1 MLIKRFIVMTGFDV
15 DKLSEYREHNQLEA
29 KKAKGGFPGSF
40 WETYSAFANTDG
52 GIILLG
58 VNEAKDGSL
67 HPEDVDV
74 EKLQKDFWN
83 MVNNR
88 QKISV
93 NIVTQS
99 MVKPE
104 VLDGKNILVVRVP
117 RAERTARPV
126 YVGMDPKS
134 GTFRRNHEGDY
145 HCSLDEM
152 SLMFRDAAYVT
163 QDAKVI
169 DKMDMTVF
177 CKDTIKG
184 YRNFF
189 RSTHTNHLW
198 NNEDDEMFMRKIGAI
213 GIGEDGKYHPTA
225 AGLLM
230 FGYEYEIT
238 REFPNYFLDYQEN
251 RSLGATRWTD
261 RIVSTSG
268 DWSGN
273 VFDFVIEVLR
283 RMQQGLKVPFVLKGN
298 QRVDDTPIHKL
309 LREAV
314 TNMVVHADFY
324 GRQGLVIQKSAE
336 GYKLSNPGSVRISIT
351 EAINGGISDPRNGI
365 MLKIFSLIEFG
376 ERAGSG
382 LSGICKVWEKV
393 YHTPATIEE
402 THNNGVDRTILTL
415 STGGNEQDVKAMLE
429 LYADLIDQETT
440 QTDQETTQ
448 TDQEKG
454 ASDQETTQTDQE
466 KGASDQETTQTDQE
480 KGASDQETTQTDQEK
495 NLSSQVA
502 DDKLK
507 ILQLIKANP
516 QITRAEIAKAI
527 GLHDS
532 SVKRRLESLLEEG
545 LIRRIGSTKGGYWEI
560 LR

>member
-1 MLIKRFIVMTGFDV
+1 MGGFDLS
-15 DKLSEYREHNQLEA
+15 KLSEYREHNQLEA

-58 VNEAKDGSL
+58 VNEAKDGTL
-67 HPEDVDV
+67 HPEDVDA

-163 QDAKVI
+163 QDAKVL
-169 DKMDMTVF
+169 DMMDMTVF
-177 CKDTIKG
+177 CKDTVKG

-198 NNEDDEMFMRKIGAI
+198 NNEDDEMFLRKIGAI

-454 ASDQETTQTDQE
+454 ASDQETIQTDQE
-466 KGASDQETTQTDQE
+466 KGT
-480 KGASDQETTQTDQEK
+480 SDQETTQTDQEK

-532 SVKRRLESLLEEG
+532 SVKRRLESLLTEG

>member
-1 MLIKRFIVMTGFDV
+1 MAEFDLS
-15 DKLSEYREHNQLEA
+15 KLGEYREHNQLEA

-58 VNEAKDGSL
+58 VREEKDGRL
-67 HPEDVDV
+67 VPEDIDV
-74 EKLQKDFWN
+74 EKLEKDFWN

-88 QKISV
+88 QKISA
-93 NIVTQS
+93 NIVTRS
-99 MVKPE
+99 MVKIEP
-104 VLDGKNILVVRVP
+104 VDGKNILVVRVP
-117 RAERTARPV
+117 RAERAARPV

-134 GTFRRNHEGDY
+134 GTYRRNHEGDY

-152 SLMFRDAAYVT
+152 SLMFRDAAYIT
-163 QDAKVI
+163 QDAKVL

-177 CKDTIKG
+177 CKDTVKG

-189 RSTHTNHLW
+189 RSTHANHLW
-198 NNEDDEMFMRKIGAI
+198 NNEDDEMFLRKIGAI

-273 VFDFVIEVLR
+273 VFDFVIEALR

-298 QRVDDTPIHKL
+298 FRIDDTPIHKL
-309 LREAV
+309 LREAI
-314 TNMVVHADFY
+314 TNACVHADFY
-324 GRQGLVIQKSAE
+324 GRQGLVIQKSEE
-336 GYKLSNPGSVRISIT
+336 GYKLSNPGTVRISISD
-351 EAINGGISDPRNGI
+351 AIEGGISDPRNGI

-382 LSGICKVWEKV
+382 LSGICKRWEKV
-393 YHTPATIEE
+393 YHTPVTIEE
-402 THNNGVDRTILTL
+402 THKDGVDRTVLTL
-415 STGGNEQDVKAMLE
+415 STGGHEQDVKAMLE
-429 LYADLIDQETT
+429 LYGDLIDFGEPQTDQETTQRAEETTQTTTQTDQKTTQRAEETTQTTT
-440 QTDQETTQ
+440 QTDQETTLTEDHTTQ
-448 TDQEKG
+448 TEIPRTTTVQEQIVEELKKDPNLSRKELAKIITSVTEDGIKYHLKKLQEKG
-454 ASDQETTQTDQE
+454 FLRRV
-466 KGASDQETTQTDQE
+466 GA
-480 KGASDQETTQTDQEK
+480 
-495 NLSSQVA
+495 NF
-502 DDKLK
+502 
-507 ILQLIKANP
+507 
-516 QITRAEIAKAI
+516 
-527 GLHDS
+527 
-532 SVKRRLESLLEEG
+532 
-545 LIRRIGSTKGGYWEI
+545 GGHWEI
-560 LR
+560 LK

>member
-1 MLIKRFIVMTGFDV
+1 MVGFDLS
-15 DKLSEYREHNQLEA
+15 KLDEYREHNQLEA

-58 VNEAKDGSL
+58 VSEAEDGTL

-88 QKISV
+88 QKISA
-93 NIVTQS
+93 NIVTHS
-99 MVKPE
+99 MVKQE
-104 VLDGKNILVVRVP
+104 VIDGKKILVIRVP

-126 YVGMDPKS
+126 YVGLDPKS

-145 HCSLDEM
+145 HCSIDEM
-152 SLMFRDAAYVT
+152 SLMFRDAAYVP
-163 QDAKVI
+163 QDAKVL
-169 DKMDMTVF
+169 DNMDMTVF
-177 CKDTIKG
+177 CKDSIKG

-198 NNEDDEMFMRKIGAI
+198 NSEDDEMFLRKIGAI
-213 GIGEDGKYHPTA
+213 GISEDGKYHPTA

-251 RSLGATRWTD
+251 RSLGVTRWTD

-273 VFDFVIEVLR
+273 IFDFVIEVLR

-298 QRVDDTPIHKL
+298 RRIDDTPIHKL

-314 TNMVVHADFY
+314 TNMAVHADFY
-324 GRQGLVIQKSAE
+324 GRQGLVIQKSSE
-336 GYKLSNPGSVRISIT
+336 GYKLSNPGSVRISLT

-382 LSGICKVWEKV
+382 LSGICNVWEKV
-393 YHTPATIEE
+393 YHTPALIEE
-402 THNNGVDRTILTL
+402 TYNNGVDRTTLTL
-415 STGGNEQDVKAMLE
+415 STGGHDQDVKAMLE
-429 LYADLIDQETT
+429 LYADLVDQETT
-440 QTDQETTQ
+440 QTDQETTR
-448 TDQEKG
+448 T
-454 ASDQETTQTDQE
+454 TTQTDQ
-466 KGASDQETTQTDQE
+466 KTTQTDQ
-480 KGASDQETTQTDQEK
+480 
-495 NLSSQVA
+495 LA

-507 ILQLIKANP
+507 ILQLLKANP
-516 QITRAEIAKAI
+516 QITRAEIAKEI

-532 SVKRRLESLLEEG
+532 SVKRRLESLITGG
-545 LIRRIGSTKGGYWEI
+545 LIRRVGSTKGGYWEI
-560 LR
+560 I

>member
-1 MLIKRFIVMTGFDV
+1 MAEFDLS
-15 DKLSEYREHNQLEA
+15 KLREYKEHNKLEA
-29 KKAKGGFPGSF
+29 KRAKGGFPGSF

-52 GIILLG
+52 GVILLG

-67 HPEDVDV
+67 YAEDVDV
-74 EKLQKDFWN
+74 DKLQKDFWN

-88 QKISV
+88 QKISA

-104 VLDGKNILVVRVP
+104 VINGKNVLVVFVP

-145 HCSLDEM
+145 HCSLEEM

-163 QDAKVI
+163 QDAKVL
-169 DKMDMTVF
+169 DKMDMSVF
-177 CKDTIKG
+177 CKDTVRG

-189 RSTHTNHLW
+189 RSTHANHLW
-198 NNEDDEMFMRKIGAI
+198 NNEDDEMFLRKIGAI

-251 RSLGATRWTD
+251 RSLGITRWTD
-261 RIVSTSG
+261 RIVSSSG

-273 VFDFVIEVLR
+273 IFDFVIEVLR
-283 RMQQGLKVPFVLKGN
+283 RMQHGLKVPFVLKGN
-298 QRVDDTPIHKL
+298 RRVDDTPIHKI

-324 GRQGLVIQKSAE
+324 GRQGLVIRKSE
-336 GYKLSNPGSVRISIT
+336 DGFRLSNPGSLRISIT
-351 EAINGGISDPRNGI
+351 EAISGGISDPRNGI

-393 YHTPATIEE
+393 FHTPAIIEE
-402 THNNGVDRTILTL
+402 TSNNGVDRVTLTL
-415 STGGNEQDVKAMLE
+415 STGGEEQDIQAMLE
-429 LYADLIDQETT
+429 LYGDVADQEVTPADQENNKIDQETT
-440 QTDQETTQ
+440 L
-448 TDQEKG
+448 
-454 ASDQETTQTDQE
+454 SDQETGSTDQE
-466 KGASDQETTQTDQE
+466 NNSADQL
-480 KGASDQETTQTDQEK
+480 AYEK
-495 NLSSQVA
+495 NR
-502 DDKLK
+502 
-507 ILQLIKANP
+507 IFHLIQANP
-516 QITRAEIAKAI
+516 QITRAEIAKVM

-532 SVKRRLESLLEEG
+532 SVKRRLESLINDR
-545 LIRRIGSTKGGYWEI
+545 LIRRIGSTKSGHWEI
-560 LR
+560 IQLES

>member
-1 MLIKRFIVMTGFDV
+1 MAGFDL

-29 KKAKGGFPGSF
+29 KKAKGGFPASF

-88 QKISV
+88 QKISA

-99 MVKPE
+99 MVRPE

-152 SLMFRDAAYVT
+152 ALMFRDAAYVT
-163 QDAKVI
+163 QDAKVLE
-169 DKMDMTVF
+169 KMDMTVF
-177 CKDTIKG
+177 CKDSVKG

-198 NNEDDEMFMRKIGAI
+198 NNEDDEMFLRKIGAI

-251 RSLGATRWTD
+251 RSLGSTRWTD

-324 GRQGLVIQKSAE
+324 GRQGLAIQKSTE

-393 YHTPATIEE
+393 YHTPATMEE
-402 THNNGVDRTILTL
+402 THNNGVDRTTLTL
-415 STGGNEQDVKAMLE
+415 STGGNEQDINAMLE
-429 LYADLIDQETT
+429 LYGDIDMVDQIDPQTDQEKDK
-440 QTDQETTQ
+440 TDQETTRRGKNTTQ
-448 TDQEKG
+448 T
-454 ASDQETTQTDQE
+454 TTQTDP
-466 KGASDQETTQTDQE
+466 KTTQTGDKIHYEPQNGSQNSQNEPQNCVQE
-480 KGASDQETTQTDQEK
+480 VHEPQNELQRLLETVRMNPKITK
-495 NLSSQVA
+495 AMLSQMLGV
-502 DDKLK
+502 
-507 ILQLIKANP
+507 
-516 QITRAEIAKAI
+516 
-527 GLHDS
+527 S
-532 SVKRRLESLLEEG
+532 SSTLKRRLKANK
-545 LIRRIGSTKGGYWEI
+545 IVWIGHSKNGHWEI
-560 LR
+560 KGE

>member
-1 MLIKRFIVMTGFDV
+1 MAEFDLS
-15 DKLSEYREHNQLEA
+15 KLGEYREHNQLEA

-58 VNEAKDGSL
+58 VREEKDGRL
-67 HPEDVDV
+67 VPEDVDA
-74 EKLQKDFWN
+74 EKLEKDFWN

-88 QKISV
+88 QKVSA
-93 NIVTQS
+93 NIVTRS
-99 MVKPE
+99 MVKIQP
-104 VLDGKNILVVRVP
+104 VDGKNILVVRVP
-117 RAERTARPV
+117 RAERAARPV
-126 YVGMDPKS
+126 YVGTDPKS
-134 GTFRRNHEGDY
+134 GTYRRCNEGDY

-163 QDAKVI
+163 QDAKVL

-177 CKDTIKG
+177 CMDTVKG

-198 NNEDDEMFMRKIGAI
+198 NNEDDEMFLRKIGAI

-273 VFDFVIEVLR
+273 VFDFVIEALR

-298 QRVDDTPIHKL
+298 LRVDDTPIHKL
-309 LREAV
+309 LREAI
-314 TNMVVHADFY
+314 TNACVHADFY
-324 GRQGLVIQKSAE
+324 GRQGLVIQKSEE
-336 GYKLSNPGSVRISIT
+336 GYCLSNPGAVRISIT

-365 MLKIFSLIEFG
+365 MLKMFSLIEFG

-382 LSGICKVWEKV
+382 LSVICKVWEKV
-393 YHTPATIEE
+393 YHTPVTIEE
-402 THNNGVDRTILTL
+402 THKDGVDRTVLTL

-429 LYADLIDQETT
+429 LYGDLIDTHEPQSET

-448 TDQEKG
+448 TNPK
-454 ASDQETTQTDQE
+454 SDQKTVNESQREPPKEANGTQNEVQE
-466 KGASDQETTQTDQE
+466 VQKSQDVPQKLLEAVKMNPKITKAALSELFGVSSSTLKRWMKANDIVWVGHS
-480 KGASDQETTQTDQEK
+480 K
-495 NLSSQVA
+495 NGQW
-502 DDKLK
+502 K
-507 ILQLIKANP
+507 ILLPK
-516 QITRAEIAKAI
+516 
-527 GLHDS
+527 
-532 SVKRRLESLLEEG
+532 
-545 LIRRIGSTKGGYWEI
+545 
-560 LR
+560 

>member
-1 MLIKRFIVMTGFDV
+1 MAEFDLS
-15 DKLSEYREHNQLEA
+15 KLDEYREHNRLEA

-58 VNEAKDGSL
+58 VREEEDGKL
-67 HPEDVDV
+67 VPEDVDV

-88 QKISV
+88 QKISA
-93 NIVTQS
+93 NIVTHN

-104 VLDGKNILVVRVP
+104 ILNGKKILVIRVP
-117 RAERTARPV
+117 RAESMARPI
-126 YVGMDPKS
+126 YVEMNPKS

-145 HCSLDEM
+145 HCSLDEVA
-152 SLMFRDAAYVT
+152 LMFRDAAYAT
-163 QDAKVI
+163 QDAKVL
-169 DKMDMTVF
+169 DNMDMTVF
-177 CKDTIKG
+177 CKDTVKG

-198 NNEDDEMFMRKIGAI
+198 NNEDDEIFLRKIGAI

-251 RSLGATRWTD
+251 RSLGTTRWTD

-298 QRVDDTPIHKL
+298 LRVDDTPIHKL
-309 LREAV
+309 LREAI
-314 TNMVVHADFY
+314 TNACVHADFY
-324 GRQGLVIQKSAE
+324 GRQGLVIQKSEE
-336 GYKLSNPGSVRISIT
+336 GYRLSNPGTVRISIS
-351 EAINGGISDPRNGI
+351 EAVEGGISDPRNGI

-382 LSGICKVWEKV
+382 LSGIYNRWEKV
-393 YHTPATIEE
+393 YHTPVKIEE
-402 THNNGVDRTILTL
+402 THKDGVDRTVLTL

-429 LYADLIDQETT
+429 LYGDMIERNNSQSDPQNEKNDPQIGVQEVYKPHDGLQKLLEAVRMNPKITKATLSDLIGVSSSTLKRWLKT
-440 QTDQETTQ
+440 NNVVWV
-448 TDQEKG
+448 G
-454 ASDQETTQTDQE
+454 HS
-466 KGASDQETTQTDQE
+466 
-480 KGASDQETTQTDQEK
+480 K
-495 NLSSQVA
+495 N
-502 DDKLK
+502 
-507 ILQLIKANP
+507 
-516 QITRAEIAKAI
+516 
-527 GLHDS
+527 GH
-532 SVKRRLESLLEEG
+532 
-545 LIRRIGSTKGGYWEI
+545 WEI
-560 LR
+560 LE

>member
-1 MLIKRFIVMTGFDV
+1 MAIFDLS
-15 DKLSEYREHNQLEA
+15 KLSEYREHHQLEA

-67 HPEDVDV
+67 QPEDVNV
-74 EKLQKDFWN
+74 EKLKKDFWN

-88 QKISV
+88 QKISA

-99 MVKPE
+99 MVKQE
-104 VLDGKNILVVRVP
+104 VLDGKNILVIRVP

-145 HCSLDEM
+145 HCSLDEI
-152 SLMFRDAAYVT
+152 SLMFRDAAYAT
-163 QDAKVI
+163 QDAKVLEN
-169 DKMDMTVF
+169 MDMTAF

-189 RSTHTNHLW
+189 HSTHTNHLW
-198 NNEDDEMFMRKIGAI
+198 NNEDDEMFLRKIGAI

-238 REFPNYFLDYQEN
+238 REFPNFFLDYQEN
-251 RSLGATRWTD
+251 RSFGETRWTD

-298 QRVDDTPIHKL
+298 RRVDDTPIHKL

-324 GRQGLVIQKSAE
+324 GRQGLVIQKSE
-336 GYKLSNPGSVRISIT
+336 DGYKLSNPGNVRISIT

-382 LSGICKVWEKV
+382 LSGIYKVWEKV

-402 THNNGVDRTILTL
+402 THNNGVDRTTLTL
-415 STGGNEQDVKAMLE
+415 STGGNDQDVKAMLE
-429 LYADLIDQETT
+429 LYGDLVDQIEF
-440 QTDQETTQ
+440 
-448 TDQEKG
+448 K
-454 ASDQETTQTDQE
+454 
-466 KGASDQETTQTDQE
+466 
-480 KGASDQETTQTDQEK
+480 TDQEK
-495 NLSSQVA
+495 NSSDQETAPADQEKNSSDQETVRADQEKNSSDQLA

-516 QITRAEIAKAI
+516 QITRAEIAKVI

-532 SVKRRLESLLEEG
+532 SVKRRLESLITDR
-545 LIRRIGSTKGGYWEI
+545 LIRRVGSTKGGYWET
-560 LR
+560 L

>member
-1 MLIKRFIVMTGFDV
+1 MAEFDLG
-15 DKLSEYREHNQLEA
+15 KLSEYREHNQLEA
-29 KKAKGGFPGSF
+29 KRAKGGFPGSF
-40 WETYSAFANTDG
+40 WETYSAFANSDG

-67 HPEDVDV
+67 HPEDIDV

-88 QKISV
+88 QKISA
-93 NIVTQS
+93 NIVTHS
-99 MVKPE
+99 MVKP
-104 VLDGKNILVVRVP
+104 VMLDGKNILIIRVP

-152 SLMFRDAAYVT
+152 ALMFRDAAYVT
-163 QDAKVI
+163 QDAKVLE
-169 DKMDMTVF
+169 KMDLSVF
-177 CKDTIKG
+177 CKDSIKG

-198 NNEDDEMFMRKIGAI
+198 NNEDDEMFLRKIIAI
-213 GIGEDGKYHPTA
+213 SIGEDGKYHPTA

-251 RSLGATRWTD
+251 RSLGTTRWTD

-309 LREAV
+309 FREAV

-324 GRQGLVIQKSAE
+324 GRQGLVVQKSSE
-336 GYKLSNPGSVRISIT
+336 GYKLSNPGSIRISIT
-351 EAINGGISDPRNGI
+351 EAINGGVSDPRNGI

-382 LSGICKVWEKV
+382 LSGIFKIWEKV
-393 YHTPATIEE
+393 YR
-402 THNNGVDRTILTL
+402 THALIQESHSNGVDRTTLTL
-415 STGGNEQDVKAMLE
+415 STGGNDQDVKAMLE
-429 LYADLIDQETT
+429 LYGDLDSYVEFPTDQDTT
-440 QTDQETTQ
+440 QTGFNTTQVTIQTVQDSTQEGSYTTQSTTQRTTQ
-448 TDQEKG
+448 TGQDSTQEG
-454 ASDQETTQTDQE
+454 SYTTQRTTQTETQSSPTIQDQILQELKKNPRLSRKDLAKIITSVTEDGIKYHLKKLRE
-466 KGASDQETTQTDQE
+466 KGLLRRV
-480 KGASDQETTQTDQEK
+480 GADF
-495 NLSSQVA
+495 
-502 DDKLK
+502 
-507 ILQLIKANP
+507 
-516 QITRAEIAKAI
+516 
-527 GLHDS
+527 
-532 SVKRRLESLLEEG
+532 
-545 LIRRIGSTKGGYWEI
+545 GGHWEVMHS
-560 LR
+560 